1 MHVSLF
7 KEINFICTLAM
18 HPKELLKLNNT
29 KNIWLIRMNIILYYS
44 FSFTNSN
51 SKLVSMTC
59 QTCEIVSMR

>member
-7 KEINFICTLAM
+7 KEIHFIRTLAT
-18 HPKELLKLNNT
+18 HPKELLKRNNT

-44 FSFTNSN
+44 FSFANSN

>member
-7 KEINFICTLAM
+7 KEINFIHTLAV